1 MVIDLIKEIIA
12 NIDKGALYILS
23 LITSAMI
30 IDFISGVLAAK
41 INKKII
47 FTSRIGIN
55 GIIKKI
61 ATLVLLVFFIPVAK
75 LIPGGTGLGLLYTL
89 YIGYLIM
96 ELQSILENYKK
107 MGINTAIFSNFIEKF
122 KNNGKEE

>member
-1 MVIDLIKEIIA
+1 MHLA
-12 NIDKGALYILS
+12 NELKRYGNDKKQ
-23 LITSAMI
+23 
-30 IDFISGVLAAK
+30 SGYCY
-41 INKKII
+41 NYGSH
-47 FTSRIGIN
+47 F
-55 GIIKKI
+55 
-61 ATLVLLVFFIPVAK
+61 TLVLLVFFIPVAK

>member
-1 MVIDLIKEIIA
+1 M
-12 NIDKGALYILS
+12 YILS